1 MLKDGILDLKKLDL
15 SAKTVLTERQKMV
28 FFLLALIYM
37 FFLDTYLDAT
47 AYWTMIVFNCAY
59 FFTSNYRLAH
69 IIMGVKLYNFQ
80 QKERNPFFLT
90 DDQLPTY
97 TILVPLFHE
106 SSIIPSLINALCAFD
121 YPKEKLQILIILE
134 EEDKETLAAIE
145 KNGLPSHFQTVIVP
159 KSEPQTKP
167 KACNYA
173 MQFAT
178 GELTCIYDAEDR
190 PDSLQLKIV
199 ANKFAV
205 SDKRISC
212 LQCRLF
218 FYNGHENLLTSMFEI
233 EYQGYYNFILPIA
246 TYFKYP
252 LPLGGSSNHF
262 KTDYLIEIGGWDPH
276 NVTED
281 ADLGM
286 KFAMLGRTAKIIYS
300 FTKEEAPI
308 TVAAWLPQR
317 VRWLKGFFHT
327 CFIYFRH
334 PIQVMKSF
342 KLKGV
347 AFFLYILCLSP
358 FLMIT
363 SPVVLILSAATYLSF
378 FDFSASTNLMLILL
392 SWVNFVST
400 IMSTLLTSY
409 MVLSIHGHRYLRWR
423 WMFFILYAFLLVY
436 AAIIAIFKLFKE
448 PHKWDKTTH
457 GVTKV
462 KIEN

>member
-1 MLKDGILDLKKLDL
+1 MLKDSKIDLRKLNL
-15 SAKTVLTERQKMV
+15 SAKTVLNEKQKM
-28 FFLLALIYM
+28 FFFIFALTYM
-37 FFLDTYLDAT
+37 FCLDTYLDAT
-47 AYWTMIVFNCAY
+47 AYWTMVVFNLAY
-59 FFTSNYRLAH
+59 LLISHYRLAH
-69 IIMGVKLYNFQ
+69 MIMGVKLYNFQ
-80 QKERNPFFLT
+80 HQEKNPFFLT

-97 TILVPLFHE
+97 TILIPLFYE
-106 SSIIPSLINALCAFD
+106 SSVIPSLINALSSFD
-121 YPKEKLQILIILE
+121 YPKEKLQILLILE
-134 EEDKETLAAIE
+134 EEDKETLATIQE
-145 KNGLPSHFQTVIVP
+145 NNPPNYFQTVVVP
-159 KSEPQTKP
+159 KSEPQTKA

-199 ANKFAV
+199 ANKFAI
-205 SDKRISC
+205 SDKNVCC

-233 EYQGYYNFILPIA
+233 EYQGYYNFLLPIA

-286 KFAMLGRTAKIIYS
+286 RFAILGHSARIIYS
-300 FTKEEAPI
+300 FTREEATM
-308 TVAAWLPQR
+308 TVSAWLRQR
-317 VRWLKGFFHT
+317 VRWFKGYFHT

-334 PIQVMKSF
+334 PIQVIRSF
-342 KLKGV
+342 QFKGV

-358 FLMIT
+358 FLMIS
-363 SPVVLILSAATYLSF
+363 SPILLILSVATYLSF
-378 FDFSASTNLMLILL
+378 FDFSVGANIMLILITWINL
-392 SWVNFVST
+392 VST
-400 IMSTLLTSY
+400 LMCTFLTSY
-409 MVLSIHGHRYLRWR
+409 IVLSIPGHKYLRWR
-423 WMFFILYAFLLVY
+423 WVLFVFYAFLLIY
-436 AAIIAIFKLFKE
+436 AAIVAIFKLFKE

-462 KIEN
+462 EN